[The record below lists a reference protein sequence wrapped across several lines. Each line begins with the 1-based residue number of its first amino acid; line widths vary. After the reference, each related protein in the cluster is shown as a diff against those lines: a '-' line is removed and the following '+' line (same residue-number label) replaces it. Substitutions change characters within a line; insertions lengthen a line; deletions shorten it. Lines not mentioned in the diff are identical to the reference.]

1 MECGALKCVNG
12 SLQLE
17 RKKERKG
24 EQAFV
29 ISRVRVRLLE
39 SVSQSVALE
48 LRLERT
54 KTSRTSEDL
63 KQVGRVRSE
72 KCKQK

>member
-1 MECGALKCVNG
+1 MVPQSASMVVSNLK
-12 SLQLE
+12 E
-17 RKKERKG
+17 RKKGRASICNLASKSETFR
-24 EQAFV
+24 
-29 ISRVRVRLLE
+29 
-39 SVSQSVALE
+39 VSQSVALE